1 MYYLTLYIYIHNRHS
16 YYSYDMLIIHIYGLP
31 CNTTINVNNV
41 YWSEQ
46 FYNFFN
52 FHENK
57 SIMSMFPFFTYA
69 IYRFFYLGL
78 DAHDEMYFSDKL
90 QQAIF
95 VEVVSVSNFH
105 LPQSNMLWKYL
116 VEKSRNEKKKNPW
129 LPDWMR
135 CVSLMKSLLH
145 PTPFRLRW
153 QSCVPQPIPAVGES
167 SLWIRP

>member
-1 MYYLTLYIYIHNRHS
+1 MGYLVILQLMWTMYIDQNNSITFLTSMKTRALCQCF
-16 YYSYDMLIIHIYGLP
+16 L
-31 CNTTINVNNV
+31 
-41 YWSEQ
+41 SELMQ
-46 FYNFFN
+46 Y
-52 FHENK
+52 
-57 SIMSMFPFFTYA
+57 TD
-69 IYRFFYLGL
+69 FFYLGL